1 MPCYH
6 VYISSNHFYEEN
18 HFTLAQIQ
26 ACNHKLFFTPD
37 ILAVDQSVHD
47 AFDQLGLIV
56 IIFRFVGLEMLAV
69 SVKTICQL
77 GLILSFFRFV
87 CLENMAGS
95 VLSTSGEKG
104 LNIHYYQDKLILRM
118 IKTDK
123 KFCLNFNY
131 IDLKIILAL

>member
-1 MPCYH
+1 MEC
-6 VYISSNHFYEEN
+6 
-18 HFTLAQIQ
+18 
-26 ACNHKLFFTPD
+26 
-37 ILAVDQSVHD
+37 VHD

-56 IIFRFVGLEMLAV
+56 IIFRFVCLEMLAV